1 MEGRDDPMSTMTL
14 TLSDVSKEFN
24 RRSIFR
30 NVSFSLGNGDS
41 LVITGRNG
49 SGKSTL
55 VKILCGLLS
64 PTKGTIAYTSEGK
77 SIEHDNVRNHI
88 GLVSPYLQLYD
99 EFTGWENLELLS
111 NIRSD
116 RVLEQGRIEEVLR
129 DVGLWERRNDF
140 LRTYSSGMRQR
151 LKYAFALV
159 HKPEILVLDEPTS
172 NLDADGIE
180 MVRRRVEEQKNGSI
194 LILATNDAE
203 EATWCSRMI
212 DLGSVR
218 PK

>member
-1 MEGRDDPMSTMTL
+1 MTSMRL

-30 NVSFSLGNGDS
+30 DVSFLVGSGDS

-55 VKILCGLLS
+55 VKIICGLLS
-64 PTKGTIAYTSEGK
+64 PTRGTITYTFEGK
-77 SIEHDNVRNHI
+77 AIEHDSVRNHI

-99 EFTGWENLELLS
+99 EFSGWENLEILS
-111 NIRSD
+111 QIRSD
-116 RVLEQGRIEEVLR
+116 RVLEKGRIEEVLN
-129 DVGLWERRNDF
+129 DVGLWERRKDF

-159 HKPEILVLDEPTS
+159 HEPDILVLDEPTA

-180 MVRRRVEEQKNGSI
+180 MVKRRVSEQKKESI
-194 LILATNDAE
+194 LIIATNDAE
-203 EATWCSRMI
+203 ESTWCAKKI
-212 DLGSVR
+212 ELGG
-218 PK
+218 KA

>member
-1 MEGRDDPMSTMTL
+1 MALTL
-14 TLSDVSKEFN
+14 TDISKEFN

-30 NVSFSLGNGDS
+30 DVSFSLGGGDS

-55 VKILCGLLS
+55 VKIVCGLLS
-64 PTKGTIAYTSEGK
+64 PTRGTITYSLEGE

-99 EFTGWENLELLS
+99 EFSGWENLELLS
-111 NIRSD
+111 QIRSD
-116 RVLEQGRIEEVLR
+116 RVLGNGRIEEVLN
-129 DVGLWERRNDF
+129 DVGLWERRNDL

-151 LKYAFALV
+151 LKYAFAVL
-159 HKPEILVLDEPTS
+159 HKPDILVLDEPTS

-180 MVRRRVEEQKNGSI
+180 MVKRKVFEQKRDSI
-194 LILATNDAE
+194 LIVATNDAE
-203 EATWCSRMI
+203 ESSWCAKKI
-212 DLGSVR
+212 ELGIKR
-218 PK
+218 

>member
-1 MEGRDDPMSTMTL
+1 MTSMKLTL
-14 TLSDVSKEFN
+14 TDVSKEFN

-30 NVSFSLGNGDS
+30 EVSFSVGGGDS

-55 VKILCGLLS
+55 VKIICGLLS
-64 PTKGTIAYTSEGK
+64 PTRGKIAYSFEGK

-99 EFTGWENLELLS
+99 EFSGLENLELLS
-111 NIRSD
+111 QIRSD
-116 RVLEQGRIEEVLR
+116 RVLEKGRIEEVLN
-129 DVGLWERRNDF
+129 DVGLWERRKDF

-159 HKPEILVLDEPTS
+159 HKPDILVLDEPTS

-180 MVRRRVEEQKNGSI
+180 MVERRVSEQKKESI
-194 LILATNDAE
+194 LIVATNDAE
-203 EATWCSRMI
+203 ESTWCAKRI
-212 DLGSVR
+212 ELGGRS
-218 PK
+218 

>member
-1 MEGRDDPMSTMTL
+1 MSSMTL

-30 NVSFSLGNGDS
+30 DVSFTLGRSDS
-41 LVITGRNG
+41 LAITGRNG

-55 VKILCGLLS
+55 VKLLCGLLS
-64 PTKGTIAYTSEGK
+64 PTKGTIAYTLDGK

-111 NIRSD
+111 KIRSD
-116 RVLEQGRIEEVLR
+116 RVLEKGRIEEVLQ
-129 DVGLWERRNDF
+129 DVGLWERKDDF

-151 LKYAFALV
+151 LKYAFALI
-159 HKPEILVLDEPTS
+159 HKPDILVLDEPTS
-172 NLDADGIE
+172 NLDSDGIE
-180 MVRRRVEEQKNGSI
+180 MVKRRAMDQKKDSI
-194 LILATNDAE
+194 LIVATNDAE
-203 EATWCSRMI
+203 EVTWCEKSI
-212 DLGSVR
+212 SLGMSNPR
-218 PK
+218 R

>member
-1 MEGRDDPMSTMTL
+1 MTSMR
-14 TLSDVSKEFN
+14 LSLSNVSKEFN

-30 NVSFSLGNGDS
+30 DVSFTLGGGDS

-55 VKILCGLLS
+55 VKIICGLLT
-64 PTKGTIAYTSEGK
+64 PTRGTITYSFEGK

-99 EFTGWENLELLS
+99 EFSGLENLELLS
-111 NIRSD
+111 QIRSD
-116 RVLEQGRIEEVLR
+116 RVLEKGRIEEVLN
-129 DVGLWERRNDF
+129 DVGLWERRRDF

-159 HKPEILVLDEPTS
+159 HKPDILVLDEPTS
-172 NLDADGIE
+172 NLDADGVE
-180 MVRRRVEEQKNGSI
+180 MVNRRVTEQKQDSI
-194 LILATNDAE
+194 LIVATNDAE
-203 EATWCSRMI
+203 ESTWCAKKI
-212 DLGSVR
+212 ELGGKV
-218 PK
+218 

>member
-1 MEGRDDPMSTMTL
+1 MTL

-30 NVSFSLGNGDS
+30 DVSFSLTGGDS

-64 PTKGTIAYTSEGK
+64 PTRGTISYGFDGK
-77 SIEHDNVRNHI
+77 SIEHENVRNHI

-99 EFTGWENLELLS
+99 EFSGLENLELLS
-111 NIRSD
+111 QIRSD
-116 RVLEQGRIEEVLR
+116 RVLEDGRIEEVLN
-129 DVGLWERRNDF
+129 DVGLWDRRKDF

-159 HKPEILVLDEPTS
+159 HQPDILVLDEPTS

-180 MVRRRVEEQKNGSI
+180 MVKRRVSEQKKDSI
-194 LILATNDAE
+194 LIVATNDAE
-203 EATWCSRMI
+203 ESAWCAKRI
-212 DLGSVR
+212 ELGSSR
-218 PK
+218 

>member
-1 MEGRDDPMSTMTL
+1 MTSMR
-14 TLSDVSKEFN
+14 LSLSNVSKEFN

-30 NVSFSLGNGDS
+30 DVSFTLGGGDS

-55 VKILCGLLS
+55 VKIICGLLT
-64 PTKGTIAYTSEGK
+64 PTRGTITYSFEGK

-99 EFTGWENLELLS
+99 EFSGLENLELLS
-111 NIRSD
+111 QIRSD
-116 RVLEQGRIEEVLR
+116 RVLEKGRIEEVLN
-129 DVGLWERRNDF
+129 DVGLWERRRDF

-159 HKPEILVLDEPTS
+159 HKPDILVLDEPTS
-172 NLDADGIE
+172 NLDADGVE
-180 MVRRRVEEQKNGSI
+180 MVRSRVTEQKQDSI
-194 LILATNDAE
+194 LIVATNDAE
-203 EATWCSRMI
+203 ESTWCAKKI
-212 DLGSVR
+212 ELGGKV
-218 PK
+218 